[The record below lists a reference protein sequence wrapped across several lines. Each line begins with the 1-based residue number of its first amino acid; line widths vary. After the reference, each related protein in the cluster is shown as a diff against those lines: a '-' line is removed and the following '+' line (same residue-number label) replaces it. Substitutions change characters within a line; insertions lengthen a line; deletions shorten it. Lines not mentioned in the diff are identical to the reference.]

1 MSQAAQLPGRVHV
14 LHPGDVACVDR
25 DDRLETLLGSCVA
38 VVLTDPRRTVGAMCH
53 VVHAGTAARGV
64 VESTA
69 FGRTAMDTLARRL
82 RARGIEPRLCHA
94 WLYGGGNMFPAL
106 VGAGSPGNVGSANAR
121 WALQTLEE
129 AGIRLLGSDLGGAV
143 YRRVRWTVGP
153 GEPELEVMSSA
164 PEGTL

>member
-1 MSQAAQLPGRVHV
+1 MSVAAQPPARVHV

-25 DDRLETLLGSCVA
+25 DERLETLLGSCVA
-38 VVLTDPRRTVGAMCH
+38 IILTDPRRTVGAMCH
-53 VVHAGTAARGV
+53 VVHAGHAARGAV
-64 VESTA
+64 DSNA

-82 RARGIEPRLCHA
+82 RARGIEPRLCQA

-106 VGAGSPGNVGSANAR
+106 VGAASSGNVGGANVR
-121 WALQTLEE
+121 WALQTLSE
-129 AGIRLLGSDLGGAV
+129 AGIPLLGSDLGGAA

-153 GEPELEVMSSA
+153 GAPEVEVMSSA